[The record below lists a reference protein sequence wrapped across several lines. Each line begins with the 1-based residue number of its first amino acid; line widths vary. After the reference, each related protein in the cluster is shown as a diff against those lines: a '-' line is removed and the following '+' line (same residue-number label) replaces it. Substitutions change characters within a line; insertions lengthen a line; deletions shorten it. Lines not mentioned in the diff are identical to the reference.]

1 MHAHEILKSH
11 PHVLGHAN
19 NALIRCIEES
29 YSCAQICTAC
39 ADACLAEQMVE
50 DLRPCIRLNLDCADI
65 CNVTGRIATRF
76 TGSDREIIRRM
87 IDMCAET
94 CRRCGEECE
103 RHAPKHEHCRICA
116 EACRSCLQACED
128 AGRNIF

>member
-1 MHAHEILKSH
+1 
-11 PHVLGHAN
+11 
-19 NALIRCIEES
+19 
-29 YSCAQICTAC
+29 
-39 ADACLAEQMVE
+39 LAEEMVK

-103 RHAPKHEHCRICA
+103 RHAHKHEHCRICA
-116 EACRSCLQACED
+116 EACRSCVQACED

>member
-1 MHAHEILKSH
+1 CKLNNGPGAPFLSTNFARNRVPRALKNQLQSEENLDATECRRRPMHAHEILKSH
-11 PHVLGHAN
+11 PHVRGHAN

-29 YSCAQICTAC
+29 YSGAQICTAC

-76 TGSDREIIRRM
+76 
-87 IDMCAET
+87 
-94 CRRCGEECE
+94 
-103 RHAPKHEHCRICA
+103 
-116 EACRSCLQACED
+116 
-128 AGRNIF
+128 